1 MRARPGAF
9 ALVLA
14 AAAAA
19 GALNGCGRS
28 APPPRNAPPVVGIV
42 AIHAEAVALTANLPG
57 RTSPYAVAQISPEVT
72 GIIQKLLFVQGQNVK
87 AGQPL
92 YQIDPAPYQA
102 AYDSAVAALAAA
114 KAQAERYTAL
124 LKQHAIAAQ
133 DYDNAIATYKE
144 DAAAVETA
152 RINLGWTLVRSPIAG
167 RSGISAV
174 TVGALVTADQTA
186 PLTTVQTLDPIYVDI
201 VQSSTQ
207 LLQLERAVAQGTLSR
222 KTPAVAKVSLI
233 LEDGSAYPL
242 TGKLQFTD
250 VTVDQTTG
258 AVTLRALFPNPD
270 GVLLP
275 GMYVQAVLSE
285 GVAPHAIL
293 APQQGVIR
301 NITGQPTA
309 WVVGT
314 SNKAELRNLTVSRV
328 IGQDWL
334 VDSGLKDGD
343 RLIVQGTQKVQA
355 GMAVRPVA
363 ANLATSAS
371 TPAGDTP
378 PEN

>member
-1 MRARPGAF
+1 MRARPAAC

-14 AAAAA
+14 AAALA
-19 GALNGCGRS
+19 GSLSGCGHPG
-28 APPPRNAPPVVGIV
+28 APPYKSPPVVGV
-42 AIHAEAVALTANLPG
+42 VTIHPRALTLTANLPG
-57 RTSPYAVAQISPEVT
+57 RTSPYAVAEIVPQVT
-72 GIIQKLLFVQGQNVK
+72 GIIKKLLFVQGANVK

-133 DYDNAIATYKE
+133 DYDNAVASYKE
-144 DAAAVETA
+144 AAAAAETA
-152 RINLGWTLVRSPIAG
+152 RINLGYTLVTSPING
-167 RSGISAV
+167 RSGISNV
-174 TVGALVTADQTA
+174 TVGALVTADQTT
-186 PLTTVQTLDPIYVDI
+186 PLTAVQTLDPIYVDI

-207 LLQLERAVAQGTLSR
+207 LLELERAIARGALSP
-222 KTPAVAKVSLI
+222 KTPAAAKVSLI

-242 TGKLQFTD
+242 KGVLQFTD

-275 GMYVQAVLSE
+275 GMYVSAVVSE

-293 APQQGVIR
+293 APQQGVMR
-301 NITGQPTA
+301 NVRGLPIA
-309 WVVGT
+309 WIVGR
-314 SNKAELRNLTVSRV
+314 NGRAELRSLTVSRA
-328 IGQDWL
+328 IGHDWL
-334 VDSGLKDGD
+334 VTSGLRDGD
-343 RLIVQGTQKVQA
+343 RLIVQGTQKVQP
-355 GMAVRPVA
+355 GVPVKPVA
-363 ANLATSAS
+363 ANLATAATNSADG
-371 TPAGDTP
+371 PQ
-378 PEN
+378 PEH